1 MNRLTEMH
9 QTRFKE
15 QKDNFNNFIII
26 NTILENSEQYNLK
39 MSFSIDNLNN
49 SLTSV

>member
-9 QTRFKE
+9 QARFKE
-15 QKDNFNNFIII
+15 QRDNSNNFIIV
-26 NTILENSEQYNLK
+26 NAVSENSEQYNLK
-39 MSFSIDNLNN
+39 LSSSVDDLNN